1 MGKFTNSRI
10 GMNTFTSDNTSLHA
24 ATHSSPD
31 RASIINS
38 ILDSKINRI
47 TDNPF
52 TFFNGMSITEVT
64 FYNINKEHTTLDEM
78 LDNTFN
84 FIGPASGLRF
94 DKINGVILYGINR
107 MELDIDQTEWGPE
120 AAPIEGECY
129 LPPNTFTPYQESY
142 FTINY
147 ITQNTGRLFFFRV
160 TGVNIDT
167 FVNGNNYWK
176 ISYKLECIDENIM
189 PQVINEYQFLAS
201 NIGYGGNLVDADSYA
216 IQQMIAGVIDKLR
229 TFYCELFF
237 QNSTQTFVFK
247 YGNWDSF
254 FYDPYLIEFLIR
266 NYIFATND
274 YNYIHVC
281 QPADPPPYLKM
292 DYDHTFFRLI
302 EDPTNTKV
310 CFFEGYGLM
319 VLDPMSLLSVRMEP
333 YYMITFRDEYGTLL
347 NSKLLEPIPLFDGEL
362 LQLIPGYSEL
372 YPEKCPCG
380 CDELLDKIDP
390 NRAYYKIIHAYLT
403 GNKINYNLI
412 SYINQICFTP
422 CRELYYT
429 IPILIYILQQTMNGL
444 NLDAPITKSNHSSAT
459 LTHNTELTVTN

>member
-160 TGVNIDT
+160 TG
-167 FVNGNNYWK
+167 
-176 ISYKLECIDENIM
+176 
-189 PQVINEYQFLAS
+189 
-201 NIGYGGNLVDADSYA
+201 
-216 IQQMIAGVIDKLR
+216 
-229 TFYCELFF
+229 
-237 QNSTQTFVFK
+237 
-247 YGNWDSF
+247 
-254 FYDPYLIEFLIR
+254 
-266 NYIFATND
+266 
-274 YNYIHVC
+274 
-281 QPADPPPYLKM
+281 
-292 DYDHTFFRLI
+292 
-302 EDPTNTKV
+302 
-310 CFFEGYGLM
+310 
-319 VLDPMSLLSVRMEP
+319 
-333 YYMITFRDEYGTLL
+333 
-347 NSKLLEPIPLFDGEL
+347 
-362 LQLIPGYSEL
+362 
-372 YPEKCPCG
+372 
-380 CDELLDKIDP
+380 
-390 NRAYYKIIHAYLT
+390 
-403 GNKINYNLI
+403 
-412 SYINQICFTP
+412 
-422 CRELYYT
+422 
-429 IPILIYILQQTMNGL
+429 
-444 NLDAPITKSNHSSAT
+444 
-459 LTHNTELTVTN
+459 